1 MRPLILAAAIV
12 IAVLTAVWF
21 SQPRLKDSLETPP
34 EPITSE
40 VTTSEITTSEIPKAE
55 PTLSVQTQPVNATH
69 EDHDH
74 KKNHEHDGELTPELE
89 AYIESQRIPA
99 DQIPITVHGDGKA
112 TVHTGKQW
120 STVMMMVI
128 DDDGTRRMVERQ
140 ITPEGQLVI
149 PEQ

>member
-1 MRPLILAAAIV
+1 MRPLILAATIV
-12 IAVLTAVWF
+12 IAVLTTVWF
-21 SQPRLKDSLETPP
+21 TQPRLKDSLETPP
-34 EPITSE
+34 ELTTSE
-40 VTTSEITTSEIPKAE
+40 VTTSEIPKAE
-55 PTLSVQTQPVNATH
+55 PTLSIQTQPVNATH

-74 KKNHEHDGELTPELE
+74 KNHEHDGELTPELE